1 MTTPPRGD
9 STYDTTYTPNT
20 NNCKTQSESS
30 NYTPIQL
37 PEANACR
44 KCNLLCDMQFNYVNP
59 TSWSLY
65 ATRVYNNKA
74 VMPKPIPSTVATNA
88 AQYGVTNYSNIIRYY
103 VDNANGTA
111 RKDVVFNGTAYQLA
125 FMEVYSPP
133 LHSYSAFPPTT
144 PLKRG
149 SSSSSGSSGSSPPA
163 PTSPAPVYDAE
174 IVLYHTAGGSSAS
187 DVQWL
192 AVSVPIMSAPSYTL
206 SQTFFYTLV
215 NATPLSNK
223 STPITFKNVSW
234 TQPLPASGGIQPGG
248 STTATDG
255 YAEGYNLIPEAY
267 WTPYQVLPAKKSFY
281 YYQGEFP
288 YAPCLYGKN
297 TVGWIVCDQSVSINT
312 ADLSQLKSYLS
323 TAYFNDGT
331 TYTLDKTI
339 SPTSV
344 AYNNGELVGGNAE
357 YDRFYVKCVKKEAGM
372 VSNDGAVV
380 AQSQRALS
388 ATDELSQ
395 ITPDAASAAPNT
407 LQTFYTPPT
416 STVSVVMFTFVFAVL
431 FFSIFAASSWVSAT
445 DGSDSNSG
453 KPSTMSGVQRSL
465 IAILAIALFVMYGM
479 SFFTAS
485 TLVGT
490 QLVMAMFYTLF
501 FTLYTGFGMG
511 RLNGWAKGYADN
523 DEIGYQILYW
533 VIKVLEWGIYVTFI
547 IIGLFVLVLNP
558 VMNLR
563 PTMSQVYSY
572 FYTQGTSYDTLFYI
586 GTKAMTSVNIAGFQ
600 LTYTNGSV
608 TIAQTENTNAAGKS
622 SSLNLFQPLIS
633 KTTTSASSAIPTDSF
648 MMIPVA
654 LYNPMPNQGAANSGT
669 APTSTAPTT
678 LATIFVSP
686 AEKAIIA
693 ATGANQI
700 ALETS
705 ANASS
710 TSGESAA
717 DVIAA
722 SPIQVQQA
730 YYAQLEEN
738 IMLLTKVLVKY
749 NHLMAAN
756 SSAAYDNFVEATINV
771 MVPHFTITKPTYV
784 SKYITSHVENQLKTT
799 QALLPLYMYLN
810 NLQPEDLPSTLQGSA
825 VQTPS

>member
-1 MTTPPRGD
+1 
-9 STYDTTYTPNT
+9 
-20 NNCKTQSESS
+20 
-30 NYTPIQL
+30 
-37 PEANACR
+37 
-44 KCNLLCDMQFNYVNP
+44 MQFNYVNP

-74 VMPKPIPSTVATNA
+74 VMPTTNTILPTVETNA
-88 AQYGVTNYSNIIRYY
+88 DQYGVTNYSNIIRYY
-103 VDNANGTA
+103 VDNTNTTA

-125 FMEVYSPP
+125 FMEIYSPP
-133 LHSYSAFPPTT
+133 LHSYSAFPPAA

-149 SSSSSGSSGSSPPA
+149 SSGSSSSTPA

-192 AVSVPIMSAPSYTL
+192 AVSVPIMGAPSYTL

-215 NATPLSNK
+215 NATPLNSK
-223 STPITFKNVSW
+223 SLSPITLKNVSW
-234 TQPLPASGGIQPGG
+234 TQPLPDAGGIQPGG
-248 STTATDG
+248 STAATDG
-255 YAEGYNLIPEAY
+255 YAEGYNLTPEAY

-312 ADLSQLKSYLS
+312 ADLSQLQSYLS
-323 TAYFNDGT
+323 TAYFNDGAK
-331 TYTLDKTI
+331 YTRDLTI

-357 YDRFYVKCVKKEAGM
+357 YDRFYVKCVNKEAGM

-395 ITPDAASAAPNT
+395 ITPDASSAAPNT

-445 DGSDSNSG
+445 DGNNSNRS
-453 KPSTMSGVQRSL
+453 KTSSMSGIQSSL
-465 IAILAIALFVMYGM
+465 IAILSIALFVMYGM

-490 QLVMAMFYTLF
+490 QLVMAVFYTLLF
-501 FTLYTGFGMG
+501 ALYTGFGMTT
-511 RLNGWAKGYADN
+511 LNRWARGYKDSAST
-523 DEIGYQILYW
+523 GGGILWW
-533 VIKVLEWGIYVTFI
+533 VIKIFEWGIYGVLL

-586 GTKAMTSVNIAGFQ
+586 GTKAMTSVNVAGFQ

-608 TIAQTENTNAAGKS
+608 TIAETDNTNAAGKS

-654 LYNPMPNQGAANSGT
+654 LYNPMPNQGASSSSASGSAAT
-669 APTSTAPTT
+669 PPSTPPTT

-686 AEKAIIA
+686 TEKAIA
-693 ATGANQI
+693 SATGANQT
-700 ALETS
+700 ALKTS
-705 ANASS
+705 SNASS
-710 TSGESAA
+710 STNGESAT
-717 DVIAA
+717 DVIDA

-730 YYAQLEEN
+730 YYTQLEEN
-738 IMLLTKVLVKY
+738 IELLTKVLVKY
-749 NHLMAAN
+749 NFLMAAN
-756 SSAAYDNFVEATINV
+756 SSAAYDNFVQAVTEI
-771 MVPHFTITKPTYV
+771 MVPHFTITNPAYV
-784 SKYITSHVENQLKTT
+784 SKYNDSHVENQLKTT

-810 NLQPEDLPSTLQGSA
+810 NLQPEDLPSTLQTPA
-825 VQTPS
+825 VQAPS